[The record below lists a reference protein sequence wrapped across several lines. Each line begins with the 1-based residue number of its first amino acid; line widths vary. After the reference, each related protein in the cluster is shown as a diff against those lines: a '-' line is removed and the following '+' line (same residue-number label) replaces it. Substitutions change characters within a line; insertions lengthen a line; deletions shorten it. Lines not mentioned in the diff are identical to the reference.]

1 MSALILEQHYQ
12 MVQHLD
18 NAMKMA
24 LIARLQQDVQQ
35 NKPLND
41 LSKLVRHDNIVNG
54 DSDDLVHISWE
65 HELNLDFPK

>member
-41 LSKLVRHDNIVNG
+41 LSKLVEHKNVING
-54 DSDDLVHISWE
+54 DFDDLLNVSWE
-65 HELNLDFPK
+65 KELNLDFPK